1 MKKYAID
8 TQALVKF
15 MHGRK
20 VINNKV
26 DSILRRVDEGK
37 DIVIIPS
44 AVIVVELNPVRAN
57 LVMSSLNLFFSN
69 VRRPGELIR

>member
-26 DSILRRVDEGK
+26 DSILRRVDEGNFMI
-37 DIVIIPS
+37 D
-44 AVIVVELNPVRAN
+44 
-57 LVMSSLNLFFSN
+57 
-69 VRRPGELIR
+69 